1 MKAEIDLQKHF
12 LFVSDEIHS
21 WILPGQLNI
30 DLYSSSLYV
39 NHLSVSLGIPVENSV
54 HYKCHNGHLEL
65 TWQYPQS
72 ELNSV
77 QIKAVC
83 VHQVHYRASMAAPYD
98 CYLAHVTNHK
108 LPTCFQLA

>member
-39 NHLSVSLGIPVENSV
+39 NHLSVFLGIPVENSV
-54 HYKCHNGHLEL
+54 HYKCHSRHLEL
-65 TWQYPQS
+65 TWQQS
-72 ELNSV
+72 ELNSI
-77 QIKAVC
+77 QTKTVC
-83 VHQVHYRASMAAPYD
+83 VHQVHYRPLWQPRMIATSRMSQITSFQPAS
-98 CYLAHVTNHK
+98 N
-108 LPTCFQLA
+108 